1 MPRGRSSA
9 GSNVKLLPEE
19 IKLLRKLTARF
30 KVFHKDKNK
39 TQGDLIFYLLQ
50 LCDVHNLIKE
60 GWDERLTKS
69 LKSGDWQT
77 EENMMRTD
85 PDRCIAIS
93 HGKEIF
99 KCVWGRR
106 RKPPMIRLLEKE
118 YEFSKNMCQSC
129 TLTLLDDD
137 ERESYEDTIKNL
149 ENRLQANADLTF
161 KIPICE
167 AVGVLNGDGTLF
179 SRCQEHNM
187 RAVNI
192 EKFCKVKNDGEPCEW
207 YKESIVG
214 VAEKIK

>member
-1 MPRGRSSA
+1 M
-9 GSNVKLLPEE
+9 PEE
-19 IKLLRKLTARF
+19 IKLLRKLTKRF
-30 KVFHKDKNK
+30 KVFHKDEKK
-39 TQGDLIFYLLQ
+39 SQGDLIFYLLQ

-60 GWDERLTKS
+60 GGHLQGVESLTES
-69 LKSGDWQT
+69 VKSGDWQT

-85 PDRCIAIS
+85 PGRCIAIS

-106 RKPPMIRLLEKE
+106 RKPPLIRLLDKE
-118 YEFSKNMCQSC
+118 YEFSKNMCKSC

-137 ERESYEDTIKNL
+137 ERESYKDTIKNL
-149 ENRLQANADLTF
+149 ENKLQANADLTF

-179 SRCQEHNM
+179 SRCQEQNM

-192 EKFCKVKNDGEPCEW
+192 EKFCKIKNNGEPCNW

-214 VAEKIK
+214 IAEKIK